1 MKTQLIL
8 REDIPTLGFVGDVVE
23 VTTGY
28 ARNFLIPTGKAYP
41 FSEDGMQRIEK
52 ARAEAEQKRI
62 ELNQEFEAVAAK
74 LNALELTFEEK
85 VSGEGHLYGAV
96 TAKRISE
103 ALAEQNYDVSEHKV
117 RLAEPIRTTG
127 EYQVPLHVH
136 GDINAE
142 MKVWVVAIQEEEESV
157 EALASCRPRRRLWR
171 TQPRVSVSWFH
182 RRWQQAA

>member
-23 VTTGY
+23 VSTGY
-28 ARNFLIPTGKAYP
+28 ARNFLIPTGKAYAY
-41 FSEDGMQRIEK
+41 SEDGMRRIEK

-62 ELNQEFEAVAAK
+62 ELNQEFEAIAAK
-74 LNALELTFEEK
+74 LSGTELTFEEK

-96 TAKRISE
+96 TAKRISD
-103 ALAEQNYDVSEHKV
+103 ALEEKGFQVSEPNV

-142 MKVWVVAIQEEEESV
+142 MKVWVVAIQEEEDA
-157 EALASCRPRRRLWR
+157 EA
-171 TQPRVSVSWFH
+171 
-182 RRWQQAA
+182 